1 MYTRMQSFIR
11 KHGNHLSLQLVDVST
26 SVVSSVVLVE
36 AREVIVQVERTIF
49 VCIEGECDLASYTSS
64 IRGQINYRYSCVT
77 YSRVLWS
84 SVSPDKSWLR
94 STD

>member
-49 VCIEGECDLASYTSS
+49 VCIEGECDLA
-64 IRGQINYRYSCVT
+64 
-77 YSRVLWS
+77 
-84 SVSPDKSWLR
+84 
-94 STD
+94 